1 MSTME
6 TVSTVRQ
13 AVTGVVRDSVRS
25 GVLAGMRRRGDL
37 TGRLLDPAMFTD
49 PYPTYDWLREQG
61 RVVRA
66 DLGVITTSH
75 EMCSA
80 VLRHPSVVS
89 ANATRDSFTAGTP
102 AFIRWLFSSPDRT
115 GLIDPIGADSMIG
128 MDGPDHTRLRRL
140 VSSVFTP
147 AAVERLRGRLEA
159 ITDELLD
166 EAMARREF
174 DVMSALAGP
183 LPVRAICAVLGV
195 PERDIPRFRSWG
207 GAIAADLDSLSPA
220 HRQRQATNALRELE
234 RYFDDLVERRRGEPG
249 DDILSRLV
257 AAEADGSRLSHRELV
272 TMATLLLFAGFETT
286 VNLIGN
292 GTAALLDHPEQYAL
306 LREDPGLIPGAV
318 EEMLRFDAPVQTVAR
333 VTTRDVEICGERLP
347 AGVMVS
353 TMIGG
358 ANRDPRVF
366 EHPERFDVVRPNA
379 RAHLSFALG
388 PHHCLGASL
397 ARLEAQIAFARLVER
412 LPRLEAAG
420 PRRRRRTFILRGYR
434 SVPVVSR
441 PA

>member
-6 TVSTVRQ
+6 TVSTARQ

-49 PYPTYDWLREQG
+49 PYPT
-61 RVVRA
+61 
-66 DLGVITTSH
+66 
-75 EMCSA
+75 
-80 VLRHPSVVS
+80 
-89 ANATRDSFTAGTP
+89 
-102 AFIRWLFSSPDRT
+102 
-115 GLIDPIGADSMIG
+115 
-128 MDGPDHTRLRRL
+128 
-140 VSSVFTP
+140 
-147 AAVERLRGRLEA
+147 AVERLRGRLEA

-220 HRQRQATNALRELE
+220 HRQRQATHALRELE

-257 AAEADGSRLSHRELV
+257 AAESDGSRLSHRELV

-333 VTTRDVEICGERLP
+333 VTTRDVEICGEQLP

-366 EHPERFDVVRPNA
+366 EHPERFDVQRANA

-397 ARLEAQIAFARLVER
+397 ARLEAQIAFTGLVDR

-434 SVPVVSR
+434 SIPVVSR